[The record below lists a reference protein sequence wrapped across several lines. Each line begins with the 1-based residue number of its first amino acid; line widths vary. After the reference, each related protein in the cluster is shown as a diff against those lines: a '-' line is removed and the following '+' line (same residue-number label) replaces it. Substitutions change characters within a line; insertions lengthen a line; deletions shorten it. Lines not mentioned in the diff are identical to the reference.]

1 MTDRGQTIHD
11 YLLGIVVV
19 LLTVAGVFAFFPDVF
34 VPFEEP
40 VDTDNQYMADQVA
53 DKLLDAQATTGGD
66 RTVNLTA
73 LDRTLRNGT
82 ALGALLNRSGVPDWK
97 LVNVTVQ
104 NSTGVVLRSET
115 DDVGSVYRQG
125 VSDPPATTI
134 RVVQGRGDEN
144 CSDSCQVVV
153 RVWGG

>member
-34 VPFEEP
+34 VPFEDP
-40 VDTDNQYMADQVA
+40 VDTDDQYMADQVA
-53 DKLLDAQATTGGD
+53 AELLDAQATTGGD

-82 ALGALLNRSGVPDWK
+82 ALGALLNRSGLPDWK
-97 LVNVTVQ
+97 LLNITVQ

-115 DDVGSVYRQG
+115 DEVGSVYRQG
-125 VSDPPATTI
+125 SSDPPATTI
-134 RVVQGRGDEN
+134 RVVQGRDGY